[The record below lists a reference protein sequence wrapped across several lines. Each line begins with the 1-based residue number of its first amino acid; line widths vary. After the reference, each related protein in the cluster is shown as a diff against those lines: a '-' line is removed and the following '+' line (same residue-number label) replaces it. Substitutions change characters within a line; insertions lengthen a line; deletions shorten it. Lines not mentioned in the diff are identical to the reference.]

1 MDQELVYP
9 NVAGE
14 EEVVFSSQEAAL
26 SDGRIQAAELM
37 ISMAASGHSDVSITS
52 EALHEEGV
60 DVSHSGDIP
69 MIVSMPSE
77 QHSELGNKDPGRIRQ
92 RARIEVMEY
101 NDVGDK
107 QELPEDLVII
117 TGKSEQD
124 NVSSYPSG
132 HILSQGFSG
141 DIGNTITLRQM
152 LTGLG
157 SEKEVVKQHSEMET
171 SVQNLIH
178 STYEQ
183 VVEEDGG
190 SNTVVIEMPYG
201 GGDNVIVSA
210 QSENVPMNGTIA
222 TDVCVGNNYV
232 KDGEVITVSGD
243 QALDATGE
251 MINVSLQGS
260 AREQSL
266 TAINKKRL
274 EEMPT
279 NVLVIE
285 PRKQGHMCIICKAFF
300 VKITELYKHRITH
313 NENLGVSMFKCS
325 TCQVSFSEPL
335 DLEKHKQLHIDRR
348 VFKCCICSDTFS
360 GFNNYKCHLRIHD
373 KLATYTCDMC
383 PFLVFQLRKHFI
395 SHLDDHEIAKE
406 HYIPGQA
413 LRLICFVC
421 NKEFCD
427 RGQLRRHQQYYHS
440 DKSYKCSV
448 CGKAFCERAKLQRHM
463 LIHNGRRDFTCSACN
478 KAFSLKHNLVAHMNV
493 HTKEKPFYCYICRRT
508 FSQKVCLQR
517 HLRVHEGFKI
527 EYEQR

>member
-1 MDQELVYP
+1 MRHDKTSNGTRQDKLIVANVTSKCVFIALVLHQMSINFTRHFLSQSKRENQQESRSDDIAICSNAIDSPFAKLKIMDQELVYP

-251 MINVSLQGS
+251 MINVSLQG
-260 AREQSL
+260 
-266 TAINKKRL
+266 
-274 EEMPT
+274 
-279 NVLVIE
+279 
-285 PRKQGHMCIICKAFF
+285 
-300 VKITELYKHRITH
+300 
-313 NENLGVSMFKCS
+313 
-325 TCQVSFSEPL
+325 
-335 DLEKHKQLHIDRR
+335 
-348 VFKCCICSDTFS
+348 
-360 GFNNYKCHLRIHD
+360 FNNYKCHLRIHD

-463 LIHNGRRDFTCSACN
+463 LIHNGRRDFTEKEFTFRKYKSQYHLSN
-478 KAFSLKHNLVAHMNV
+478 DLKNN
-493 HTKEKPFYCYICRRT
+493 
-508 FSQKVCLQR
+508 
-517 HLRVHEGFKI
+517 
-527 EYEQR
+527 

>member
-77 QHSELGNKDPGRIRQ
+77 QHSELGNTDPGRIRQ

-117 TGKSEQD
+117 TGKSELD

-243 QALDATGE
+243 QAVDATGE
-251 MINVSLQGS
+251 MIN
-260 AREQSL
+260 
-266 TAINKKRL
+266 
-274 EEMPT
+274 
-279 NVLVIE
+279 
-285 PRKQGHMCIICKAFF
+285 
-300 VKITELYKHRITH
+300 ITELYKHRITH